1 MRWLRIAA
9 LLVVFGFLVGAAVWT
24 RPFGEPH
31 ATGMDDHFIEH
42 SQEEAAANNTVTAV
56 LFDYRGFDTLGEAT
70 VLFGAVIGVALLL
83 RRWAR

>member
-24 RPFGEPH
+24 RPFGAPQ
-31 ATGMDDHFIEH
+31 ATGMDDHFIER
-42 SQEEAAANNTVTAV
+42 SQEEVAANNTVTAV

-70 VLFGAVIGVALLL
+70 VLFAAVIGVALVL
-83 RRWAR
+83 RRWVR

>member
-24 RPFGEPH
+24 RPFGAPQAME
-31 ATGMDDHFIEH
+31 MDEHFIER
-42 SQEEAAANNTVTAV
+42 SQEEAAANNVVTAV

-70 VLFGAVIGVALLL
+70 VLFAAVVGVALVL